1 MRPSFSTA
9 GVVDLS
15 ALKKPAAP
23 TGAAGSAASGA
34 AGASGAGDGAAAAT
48 SASAHVIDVG
58 EEDFQTAV
66 LERSLQV
73 PVVLDLWAEWCEPC
87 KQLSPVLE
95 RLAEEFGGRFV
106 LAKVDTDE
114 NPRLA
119 QALRVQ
125 GIPAVKAVVQGQ
137 LIGEFTGVLPEAEL
151 RQWLTDLVTMAETE
165 FGMTGPADAAP
176 LPAPPLD
183 PLLQAAYAALES
195 DDLDGAARALQNLLA
210 DQPAHAEAKVML
222 SQVELLRRT
231 SAADPAAVL
240 EKAKAAPDDIEAQ
253 CSAAD
258 VLMGAGQPE
267 EAFGVLL
274 DAVRSFGGAEK
285 DRARLLLIEYFDLL
299 GNEHPLVPRA
309 RQRLAALLF

>member
-1 MRPSFSTA
+1 MRPSFSTS

-23 TGAAGSAASGA
+23 AGPASAAPADQISG
-34 AGASGAGDGAAAAT
+34 GGQDAAASAYVFDAT
-48 SASAHVIDVG
+48 EA
-58 EEDFQTAV
+58 DFQTSV

-95 RLAEEFGGRFV
+95 RLAEEFGGRFL
-106 LAKVDTDE
+106 LAKVDTDA

-125 GIPAVKAVVQGQ
+125 GIPAVKAIVQGQ
-137 LIGEFTGVLPEAEL
+137 LIDEFTGVQPENVV
-151 RQWLTDLVTMAETE
+151 RQWLTQLVTVAETE
-165 FGMTGPADAAP
+165 FGMAGPEDAEP

-183 PLLQAAYAALES
+183 PLLQAAYEALES
-195 DDLDGAARALQNLLA
+195 DDLEGAARALQNLLA
-210 DQPAHAEAKVML
+210 DQPAHAEARTML

-231 SAADPAAVL
+231 GAVDPAAVL
-240 EKAKAAPDDIEAQ
+240 AAAQAAPQDVEAQ
-253 CSAAD
+253 CAAAD
-258 VLMGAGQPE
+258 VLLATGQAE
-267 EAFGVLL
+267 EAIALL
-274 DAVRSFGGAEK
+274 LNAVREFSGADR

-299 GNEHPLVPRA
+299 GNEHPAVPKA

>member
-23 TGAAGSAASGA
+23 AGAGAGSAAGSAGAASASG
-34 AGASGAGDGAAAAT
+34 
-48 SASAHVIDVG
+48 ASAHVIDAT
-58 EEDFQTAV
+58 EADFQSSV

-106 LAKVDTDE
+106 LAKVDVDA

-119 QALRVQ
+119 QMLRVQ

-137 LIGEFTGVLPEAEL
+137 LVDEFTGVQPEPQL
-151 RQWLTDLVTMAETE
+151 RAWLTGLVNLAETE
-165 FGMTGPADAAP
+165 FGMTGPAGAAP
-176 LPAPPLD
+176 LPPPPLD
-183 PLLQAAYAALES
+183 PLLEAAYNALES
-195 DDLDGAARALQNLLA
+195 EDLDGAARALQNLLS
-210 DQPAHAEAKVML
+210 DQPAHAEAKAML
-222 SQVELLRRT
+222 AQVELMRRT
-231 SAADPAAVL
+231 AGADPTAVL
-240 EKAKAAPDDIEAQ
+240 AAAQAAPENVEAQ
-253 CSAAD
+253 CAAAD
-258 VLMGAGQPE
+258 VLLASGRAE
-267 EAFGVLL
+267 DAVALLL
-274 DAVRSFGGAEK
+274 DAVRVSSGADR
-285 DRARLLLIEYFDLL
+285 DRARLLLIDYFELL
-299 GNEHPLVPRA
+299 GPEHPVVPKA

>member
-23 TGAAGSAASGA
+23 TGPAASPAGPGA
-34 AGASGAGDGAAAAT
+34 ADDAPPAP
-48 SASAHVIDVG
+48 SAYVLEVSEA
-58 EEDFQTAV
+58 EFQTEV
-66 LERSLQV
+66 LDRSLQV
-73 PVVLDLWAEWCEPC
+73 PVVLDLWADWCEPC

-95 RLAEEFGGRFV
+95 RLAEEFGGRFL
-106 LAKVDTDE
+106 LAKVDTDA

-137 LIGEFTGVLPEAEL
+137 LIGEFTGVLPEAEV
-151 RQWLTDLVTMAETE
+151 RQWLTELVTMAEAE
-165 FGMTGPADAAP
+165 FGMSGPEDAAP

-183 PLLQAAYAALES
+183 PLLQAAYAALET
-195 DDLDGAARALQNLLA
+195 DDLDGAAQALQNLLA

-231 SAADPAAVL
+231 SAVDPNAVL
-240 EKAKAAPDDIEAQ
+240 AKAQAAPEDIEAQ
-253 CSAAD
+253 CAAAD
-258 VLMGAGQPE
+258 VLMAAGQPE
-267 EAFGVLL
+267 EAVTLL
-274 DAVRSFGGAEK
+274 LEAVRAFTGPER
-285 DRARLLLIEYFDLL
+285 DRARLLLIEYFDVL
-299 GNEHPLVPRA
+299 GNEHPLVPKA

>member
-23 TGAAGSAASGA
+23 AGAAGSAASGA
-34 AGASGAGDGAAAAT
+34 AAAGAG
-48 SASAHVIDVG
+48 SAHVIDVN
-58 EEDFQTAV
+58 EADFKTAV

-106 LAKVDTDE
+106 LAKVDVDA
-114 NPRLA
+114 NPQLQ
-119 QALRVQ
+119 QALQVQ

-137 LIGEFTGVLPEAEL
+137 LIGEFTGVLPEAEV
-151 RQWLTDLVTMAETE
+151 RQWLTELVNLAETE
-165 FGMTGPADAAP
+165 FGMTGPAGAAP

-183 PLLQAAYAALES
+183 PMLQAAYSALES
-195 DDLDGAARALQNLLA
+195 DDLDGAARALQNLLS

-222 SQVELLRRT
+222 AQVELMRRT
-231 SAADPAAVL
+231 ATVDPAAVL
-240 EKAKAAPDDIEAQ
+240 AAAKAAPDDVEAQ
-253 CSAAD
+253 CAAAD
-258 VLMGAGQPE
+258 VLVVSGQPE
-267 EAFGVLL
+267 EAFALLL
-274 DAVRSFGGAEK
+274 DAVSRFTGAEK
-285 DRARLLLIEYFDLL
+285 DRARLLLIEYFELL
-299 GNEHPLVPRA
+299 GNEHPAVPKA
-309 RQRLAALLF
+309 RQRLARLLF

>member
-1 MRPSFSTA
+1 MRPSFSTS

-23 TGAAGSAASGA
+23 TGSAGGSA
-34 AGASGAGDGAAAAT
+34 GDPNSAPGP
-48 SASAHVIDVG
+48 ASAHVIDVT
-58 EEDFQTAV
+58 EAEFQTAV

-73 PVVLDLWAEWCEPC
+73 PVVLDLWADWCEPC

-95 RLAEEFGGRFV
+95 RLAEEFDGRFL
-106 LAKVDTDE
+106 LAKVDTE
-114 NPRLA
+114 ANPRLA

-137 LIGEFTGVLPEAEL
+137 LIGEFTGVLPEPEL
-151 RQWLTDLVTMAETE
+151 RDWLTQLVTMAETE

-183 PLLQAAYAALES
+183 PLLQAAYSALES

-210 DQPAHAEAKVML
+210 DQPAHAEAKTML

-231 SAADPAAVL
+231 SAADPAAL
-240 EKAKAAPDDIEAQ
+240 LAAAKAAPDDVEAQ
-253 CSAAD
+253 CAAAD
-258 VLMGAGQPE
+258 ALMAFGQPE
-267 EAFGVLL
+267 EAVSLL
-274 DAVRSFGGAEK
+274 LEAVRSSAGAER
-285 DRARLLLIEYFDLL
+285 DRARLLLIEYFDVL
-299 GNEHPLVPRA
+299 GNDHPLVPKS
-309 RQRLAALLF
+309 RQRLAAMLF

>member
-15 ALKKPAAP
+15 ALKKPTAQQ
-23 TGAAGSAASGA
+23 GAAGPAA
-34 AGASGAGDGAAAAT
+34 AGAAETT
-48 SASAHVIDVG
+48 SVHVIDVN
-58 EEDFQTAV
+58 EADFESAV
-66 LERSLQV
+66 IQRSLQV

-95 RLAEEFGGRFV
+95 RLADEFGGRFV
-106 LAKVDTDE
+106 LAKVDTDA

-137 LIGEFTGVLPEAEL
+137 LIGEFTGVLPEAEV
-151 RQWLTDLVTMAETE
+151 RQWLTELVGMAEAE

-183 PLLQAAYAALES
+183 PLLQAAYTALEA

-210 DQPAHAEAKVML
+210 DQPAHPEAKVML
-222 SQVELLRRT
+222 SQVELMRRT
-231 SAADPAAVL
+231 ATVDPNAVL
-240 EKAKAAPDDIEAQ
+240 AAAKAAPDDVEAQ
-253 CSAAD
+253 SSAAD
-258 VLMGAGQPE
+258 VLMASGHPE
-267 EAFGVLL
+267 EAFALLL
-274 DAVRSFGGAEK
+274 DAVRRFTGAER
-285 DRARLLLIEYFDLL
+285 DRARLLLIEYFELL
-299 GNEHPLVPRA
+299 GNEHPAVPKA

>member
-1 MRPSFSTA
+1 MRPSFSTS

-23 TGAAGSAASGA
+23 TGPAASA
-34 AGASGAGDGAAAAT
+34 TPGASST
-48 SASAHVIDVG
+48 SGSSPADASPYVFDVS
-58 EEDFQTAV
+58 EEEFQTAV
-66 LERSLQV
+66 LERSVQV

-95 RLAEEFGGRFV
+95 RLAAEFGGRFV
-106 LAKVDTDE
+106 LAKVDTDA

-137 LIGEFTGVLPEAEL
+137 LIGEFTGVLPEAEV
-151 RQWLTDLVTMAETE
+151 RQWLTELVTMAETE
-165 FGMTGPADAAP
+165 FGMAGPADAAP

-183 PLLQAAYAALES
+183 PLLQAAYGALES

-210 DQPAHAEAKVML
+210 DQPAHAEAKTML
-222 SQVELLRRT
+222 SQVDLLRRT
-231 SAADPAAVL
+231 KDVADPAAVVAA
-240 EKAKAAPDDIEAQ
+240 AKGAPEDVEAQ
-253 CSAAD
+253 AAAAD
-258 VLMGAGQPE
+258 VLMAGGQPE
-267 EAFGVLL
+267 EAVGILL
-274 DAVRSFGGAEK
+274 DAVRSLTGTDR
-285 DRARLLLIEYFDLL
+285 DRARLLLIEYFEVL
-299 GNEHPLVPRA
+299 GNEHPLVPKA

>member
-15 ALKKPAAP
+15 ALKKPTAQQ
-23 TGAAGSAASGA
+23 GAAGPAA
-34 AGASGAGDGAAAAT
+34 AGAAET
-48 SASAHVIDVG
+48 TSAHVIDVN
-58 EEDFQTAV
+58 EADFESAV
-66 LERSLQV
+66 IQRSSQV

-95 RLAEEFGGRFV
+95 RLADEFGGRFV
-106 LAKVDTDE
+106 LAKVDTDA

-137 LIGEFTGVLPEAEL
+137 LIGEFTGVLPEAEV
-151 RQWLTDLVTMAETE
+151 RQWLTELVTMAEAE
-165 FGMTGPADAAP
+165 FGMAGPADAAP

-183 PLLQAAYAALES
+183 PLLQAAYSALES

-222 SQVELLRRT
+222 SQVELMRRT
-231 SAADPAAVL
+231 ATVDPNAVL
-240 EKAKAAPDDIEAQ
+240 AAAKAAPDDVEAQ

-258 VLMGAGQPE
+258 VLMASGHPE
-267 EAFGVLL
+267 EAFTLLL
-274 DAVRSFGGAEK
+274 DAVRTFTGAER
-285 DRARLLLIEYFDLL
+285 DRARLLLIEYFELL
-299 GNEHPLVPRA
+299 GNEHPAVPRA
-309 RQRLAALLF
+309 RQRLAGLLF

>member
-1 MRPSFSTA
+1 MRPSFSTS

-23 TGAAGSAASGA
+23 TGPASGEPA
-34 AGASGAGDGAAAAT
+34 DRTPGGTDRAGA
-48 SASAHVIDVG
+48 ASAHVIDVT

-95 RLAEEFGGRFV
+95 RLAEEFGGRFL
-106 LAKVDTDE
+106 LAKVDTDA

-125 GIPAVKAVVQGQ
+125 GIPAVKAIVQGQ
-137 LIGEFTGVLPEAEL
+137 LIDEFTGVQPENVV
-151 RQWLTDLVTMAETE
+151 RQWLTQLVTVAETE
-165 FGMTGPADAAP
+165 FGMAGPEDAAP

-183 PLLQAAYAALES
+183 PLLQAAYEALES
-195 DDLDGAARALQNLLA
+195 DDLDGAAQALRNLLA
-210 DQPAHAEAKVML
+210 DQPAHAEAKTML

-231 SAADPAAVL
+231 SAADPAAAL
-240 EKAKAAPDDIEAQ
+240 AAAQAAPQDVEAQ
-253 CSAAD
+253 AAAAD
-258 VLMGAGQPE
+258 VLIASGQPE
-267 EAFGVLL
+267 EALELL
-274 DAVRSFGGAEK
+274 LKAVRDLSGGDR

-299 GNEHPLVPRA
+299 GNEHPAVPKA

>member
-23 TGAAGSAASGA
+23 TGPAGSDRSAAAEPGA
-34 AGASGAGDGAAAAT
+34 PGASAY
-48 SASAHVIDVG
+48 VVDVS
-58 EEDFQTAV
+58 EAEFQTAV
-66 LERSLQV
+66 LERSMQV
-73 PVVLDLWAEWCEPC
+73 PIVLDLWAEWCEPC

-106 LAKVDTDE
+106 LAKVDTDA

-137 LIGEFTGVLPEAEL
+137 LIGEFTGVLPEAEV
-151 RQWLTDLVTMAETE
+151 RQWLTELVTMAETQ
-165 FGMTGPADAAP
+165 FGMAAPEDAAP

-183 PLLQAAYAALES
+183 PLLQAAYVALES
-195 DDLDGAARALQNLLA
+195 DDLDGAARALQNLLS

-231 SAADPAAVL
+231 SSVQDPNAVL
-240 EKAKAAPDDIEAQ
+240 AAAQAAPDDVEAQ
-253 CSAAD
+253 CAAAD
-258 VLMGAGQPE
+258 VLLGAGQPE
-267 EAFGVLL
+267 EAFALLL
-274 DAVRSFGGAEK
+274 DAVRRFGGDER
-285 DRARLLLIEYFDLL
+285 DRARLLLIEYFELL

-309 RQRLAALLF
+309 RQQLAKLLF

>member
-15 ALKKPAAP
+15 ALKKPAAQP
-23 TGAAGSAASGA
+23 GAGPAASVAADTAAGPG
-34 AGASGAGDGAAAAT
+34 
-48 SASAHVIDVG
+48 SAHVIDVN
-58 EEDFQTAV
+58 EAEFETAV
-66 LERSLQV
+66 IQRSLQV
-73 PVVLDLWAEWCEPC
+73 PVVLDLWADWCEPC

-95 RLAEEFGGRFV
+95 RLAEEFGGRFL
-106 LAKVDTDE
+106 LAKVDTDA

-137 LIGEFTGVLPEAEL
+137 LIGEFTGALPEAEV
-151 RQWLTDLVTMAETE
+151 RQWLTELITLAENE
-165 FGMTGPADAAP
+165 FGMTGPENAAP

-183 PLLQAAYAALES
+183 PLLQAAYTALEA

-222 SQVELLRRT
+222 AQVELMRRT
-231 SAADPAAVL
+231 ASVDPAAVL
-240 EKAKAAPDDIEAQ
+240 ATAKGAPDDVEAQ

-258 VLMGAGQPE
+258 VLMASGHPD
-267 EAFGVLL
+267 EAFVVLL
-274 DAVRSFGGAEK
+274 DAVRRFSGADR
-285 DRARLLLIEYFDLL
+285 DRARLLLIEYFELL
-299 GNEHPLVPRA
+299 GNDHPAVPKA
-309 RQRLAALLF
+309 RQRLAGLLF

>member
-23 TGAAGSAASGA
+23 TGP
-34 AGASGAGDGAAAAT
+34 AAAARPDGADPAA
-48 SASAHVIDVG
+48 ASAYVVDVG
-58 EEDFQTAV
+58 ESDFQTAV
-66 LERSLQV
+66 LDRSLQV
-73 PVVLDLWAEWCEPC
+73 PVVLDLWADWCEPC

-95 RLAEEFGGRFV
+95 RLAEEFGGRFL
-106 LAKVDTDE
+106 LAKVDTDA
-114 NPRLA
+114 NPRIA
-119 QALRVQ
+119 QMLEVQ
-125 GIPAVKAVVQGQ
+125 GIPAVKAIVQGQ
-137 LIGEFTGVLPEAEL
+137 LIGEFSGVRPEAEV
-151 RQWLTDLVTMAETE
+151 RQWLTELVTLAETQ
-165 FGMTGPADAAP
+165 FGMAAPEDAAP

-183 PLLQAAYAALES
+183 PLLQAAYEALEA

-231 SAADPAAVL
+231 SSVDPNAVIAAA
-240 EKAKAAPDDIEAQ
+240 EAAPDDVEAQ
-253 CSAAD
+253 CAAAD

-267 EAFGVLL
+267 DAVALLL
-274 DAVRSFGGAEK
+274 DAVRRFTGAER
-285 DRARLLLIEYFDLL
+285 DRARLLLIEYFDVL
-299 GNEHPLVPRA
+299 GNDHPIVPKA

>member
-15 ALKKPAAP
+15 ALKKPTSPTGPAAAP
-23 TGAAGSAASGA
+23 DGP
-34 AGASGAGDGAAAAT
+34 DGAAPAP
-48 SASAHVIDVG
+48 ASAYVIDVG
-58 EEDFQTAV
+58 EADFQTEV
-66 LERSLQV
+66 LDRSLQV

-95 RLAEEFGGRFV
+95 RLAEEFGGRFL
-106 LAKVDTDE
+106 LAKVDTDA

-137 LIGEFTGVLPEAEL
+137 LIGEFTGALPEAEV
-151 RQWLTDLVTMAETE
+151 RQWLTELVTMAETQ
-165 FGMTGPADAAP
+165 FGMEAPQDAAP

-183 PLLQAAYAALES
+183 PLLQAAYVALES
-195 DDLDGAARALQNLLA
+195 DDLDGAARALQNLLS

-231 SAADPAAVL
+231 SSVQDPNAVL
-240 EKAKAAPDDIEAQ
+240 AAAQAAPDDVEAQ
-253 CSAAD
+253 CAAAD
-258 VLMGAGQPE
+258 VLIGAGQPE
-267 EAFGVLL
+267 EAFAVLL
-274 DAVRSFGGAEK
+274 DAVRRFSGEER
-285 DRARLLLIEYFDLL
+285 DRARLLLIEYFELL
-299 GNEHPLVPRA
+299 GNEHPLVPKA
-309 RQRLAALLF
+309 RQQLAKLLF

>member
-23 TGAAGSAASGA
+23 TGPAGSASSPAA
-34 AGASGAGDGAAAAT
+34 DAPAGADPGSVSG
-48 SASAHVIDVG
+48 ASAHVIDVG
-58 EEDFQTAV
+58 EAEFQTAV
-66 LERSLQV
+66 LERSMQV
-73 PVVLDLWAEWCEPC
+73 PVVLDLWADWCEPC

-95 RLAEEFGGRFV
+95 RLADEFEGRFV
-106 LAKVDTDE
+106 LAKVDTDA

-137 LIGEFTGVLPEAEL
+137 LIGEFTGVLPEAEV
-151 RQWLTDLVTMAETE
+151 RQWLTELVTMAEAE
-165 FGMTGPADAAP
+165 FGMAGPEDAAP

-195 DDLDGAARALQNLLA
+195 DDLDGAARALQNLLS

-231 SAADPAAVL
+231 SSVDPNAVL
-240 EKAKAAPDDIEAQ
+240 AAAKAAPDDVEAQ
-253 CSAAD
+253 CAAAD

-267 EAFGVLL
+267 EAFALL
-274 DAVRSFGGAEK
+274 LGAVRSFTGAEK

-299 GNEHPLVPRA
+299 GNDHPLVPKA

>member
-15 ALKKPAAP
+15 ALKKPTAQQ
-23 TGAAGSAASGA
+23 GAAGPAA
-34 AGASGAGDGAAAAT
+34 AGAAET
-48 SASAHVIDVG
+48 TSAHVIDVD
-58 EEDFQTAV
+58 EADFETAV
-66 LERSLQV
+66 IQRSLQV

-95 RLAEEFGGRFV
+95 RLADEFGGRFV
-106 LAKVDTDE
+106 LAKVDTDA

-137 LIGEFTGVLPEAEL
+137 LIGEFTGVLPEAEV
-151 RQWLTDLVTMAETE
+151 RQWLTELVTMAEAE
-165 FGMTGPADAAP
+165 FGMTGPDDAAP

-183 PLLQAAYAALES
+183 PLLQAAYTALES

-222 SQVELLRRT
+222 SQVELMRRT
-231 SAADPAAVL
+231 ATVDPNAVL
-240 EKAKAAPDDIEAQ
+240 AAAKAAPDDVEAQ

-258 VLMGAGQPE
+258 VLMASGHPE
-267 EAFGVLL
+267 EAFTLLL
-274 DAVRSFGGAEK
+274 DAVRKFTGAER
-285 DRARLLLIEYFDLL
+285 DRARLLLIEYFELL
-299 GNEHPLVPRA
+299 GNEHPSVPRA